1 MLTITLERKVEYGL
15 RVIGYLLV
23 ALIYYLL
30 NFSNNPIV
38 HGAVCGFLFADY
50 ITWIGRNLMK
60 LPDCMDKLALDSI
73 IAVVVAVVM
82 FGLVGVRLPSTG
94 EGMAVGFLVFIPVLF
109 INASVIMVQD
119 ALDS

>member
-1 MLTITLERKVEYGL
+1 
-15 RVIGYLLV
+15 
-23 ALIYYLL
+23 
-30 NFSNNPIV
+30 
-38 HGAVCGFLFADY
+38 
-50 ITWIGRNLMK
+50 MK

-94 EGMAVGFLVFIPVLF
+94 EGMAVGFLVFIPVF
-109 INASVIMVQD
+109 IINASVIMVQD